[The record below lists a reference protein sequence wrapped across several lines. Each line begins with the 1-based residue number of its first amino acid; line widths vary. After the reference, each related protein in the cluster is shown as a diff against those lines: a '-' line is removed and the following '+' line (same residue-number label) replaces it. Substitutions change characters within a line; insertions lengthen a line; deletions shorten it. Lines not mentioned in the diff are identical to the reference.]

1 MTDLDFRTIGLK
13 IKERRLSQGI
23 TQEVIANHLDVN
35 PSHISNIENGR
46 ANPSLTALIKIANVL
61 QCSVD
66 CFINAEY
73 TYAINENKEEYKL
86 RSCTVEAPNGTFKI
100 LAKVC
105 ANKVLPQPVGP
116 IINMFDFSISM
127 SS

>member
-73 TYAINENKEEYKL
+73 TYAIDENKARTIDDKIIDKL
-86 RSCTVEAPNGTFKI
+86 KYCDTDTKYKI
-100 LAKVC
+100 LK
-105 ANKVLPQPVGP
+105 
-116 IINMFDFSISM
+116 IIDIL
-127 SS
+127 